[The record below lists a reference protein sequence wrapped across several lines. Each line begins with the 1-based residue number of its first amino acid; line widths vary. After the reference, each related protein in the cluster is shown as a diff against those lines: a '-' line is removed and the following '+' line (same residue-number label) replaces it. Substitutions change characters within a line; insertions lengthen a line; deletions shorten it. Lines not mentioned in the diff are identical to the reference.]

1 MNVKNLSEKVGTV
14 RKYESPEI
22 ENLSLE
28 FENEVLTSSKGTDYD
43 VDPSKPW
50 S

>member
-28 FENEVLTSSKGTDYD
+28 FENEVLASSTDYD
-43 VDPSKPW
+43 VDPKQW

>member
-14 RKYESPEI
+14 RKYESPEV
-22 ENLSLE
+22 EVLSIE
-28 FENEVLTSSKGTDYD
+28 FENAVLGSGLNYD
-43 VDPSKPW
+43 VDRDQW

>member
-14 RKYESPEI
+14 RKYESPEVEI
-22 ENLSLE
+22 LSVE
-28 FENEVLTSSKGTDYD
+28 FENAVLTPSMD
-43 VDPSKPW
+43 VDPNPW